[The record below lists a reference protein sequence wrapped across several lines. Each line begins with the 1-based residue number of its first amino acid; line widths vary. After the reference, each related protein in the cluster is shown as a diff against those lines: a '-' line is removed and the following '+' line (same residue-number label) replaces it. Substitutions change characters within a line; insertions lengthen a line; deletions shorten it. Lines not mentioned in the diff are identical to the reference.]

1 MRAPAIEFCGVAK
14 SRGGQATL
22 AGVDLA
28 VEAGECLGLVGVNGA
43 GKTTL
48 IKCLLDLDQADSG
61 RIAIFGQ
68 SHHFPQARKGLAYL
82 PEKFQPPGHLRG
94 WEFLRG
100 LGKLHGHGFDPDEA
114 GEVLRQLDLEPA
126 ALDKPA
132 ARLSKGMAQKLG
144 LAACLL
150 NGKRA
155 LVMDEPM
162 SGLDPRARAG
172 LRHCLLALKQQ
183 GRACFFSTHLLHDL
197 EGLCDRMAILHQ
209 GRIRYAGAPE
219 ACRQRFKAPDLEQ
232 AYLRCVAAGRAEADR
247 NEASQ
252 DSRKARASA

>member
-1 MRAPAIEFCGVAK
+1 M
-14 SRGGQATL
+14 
-22 AGVDLA
+22 
-28 VEAGECLGLVGVNGA
+28 
-43 GKTTL
+43 
-48 IKCLLDLDQADSG
+48 
-61 RIAIFGQ
+61 
-68 SHHFPQARKGLAYL
+68 AYL

-132 ARLSKGMAQKLG
+132 ARLSKGMTQKLG

-219 ACRQRFKAPDLEQ
+219 ACRRRFKAPRSGTGLL
-232 AYLRCVAAGRAEADR
+232 ALRVRRAR
-247 NEASQ
+247 R
-252 DSRKARASA
+252 SRPQRKQPGHKKSPGLRVDPGAFAFPGGQPHCTFLFGMTPPSP